1 MCRVGPGP
9 FGVCQAWA
17 CRAGPLASQSNTL
30 DGKWTVNGSTSD
42 GETRKHQLTQASVLL
57 RPRRK
62 RARRRLRPTNPRPRV
77 SRIPPLPI
85 DSPSIPRS
93 RRASW
98 CTKKSRALGLWHHRL
113 VVYRSM
119 ASINVHNHEE
129 AEDEDRLSLLPD
141 DILLS
146 ILWRVGNVAMVART
160 RVLSKRWNNLP
171 WLLQEFNLDV
181 EDFLPIEGEDNIDP
195 ALSLTEIVD
204 QAMAS
209 FDKAS
214 RSFLAAPH
222 TTTITRLSLQI
233 FLAAS
238 RRCHIGPLLCDAI
251 DSGRLVDLDLAILDE
266 KHSTEHA
273 DMLQQALLVDGFFSA
288 YPGVLHCLTI
298 LFLKNARFATEHDIN
313 HLLFECCKQ
322 LEQLCL
328 SCCDAGYRSVWRI
341 DAPNSNL
348 RVLDLRF
355 SHLERLEVL
364 CLPKL
369 ERLHVDSW
377 LHSGSPLR
385 IGSVPSLTEL
395 SLTCAA
401 TLAHREFYLSEIL
414 HGTTSI
420 HTLTLGFR
428 GEKVFSNS
436 SFHESSW
443 FCCC

>member
-1 MCRVGPGP
+1 
-9 FGVCQAWA
+9 
-17 CRAGPLASQSNTL
+17 
-30 DGKWTVNGSTSD
+30 
-42 GETRKHQLTQASVLL
+42 
-57 RPRRK
+57 
-62 RARRRLRPTNPRPRV
+62 
-77 SRIPPLPI
+77 
-85 DSPSIPRS
+85 
-93 RRASW
+93 
-98 CTKKSRALGLWHHRL
+98 
-113 VVYRSM
+113 M

-171 WLLQEFNLDV
+171 WLLQEFNLDD
-181 EDFLPIEGEDNIDP
+181 EDFLPMEGDNIDP

-209 FDKAS
+209 FDKAA

-222 TTTITRLSLQI
+222 TSTITRLSLQI

-251 DSGRLVDLDLAILDE
+251 DSGTLVDLDLAILDE
-266 KHSTEHA
+266 KHSIEHA

-288 YPGVLHCLTI
+288 YLGVLHCLTS
-298 LFLKNARFATEHDIN
+298 LYLKDARFATEHDIN
-313 HLLFECCKQ
+313 HLLFECCKK

-377 LHSGSPLR
+377 QYVFPLR
-385 IGSVPSLTEL
+385 IVL
-395 SLTCAA
+395 S
-401 TLAHREFYLSEIL
+401 HHSR
-414 HGTTSI
+414 
-420 HTLTLGFR
+420 
-428 GEKVFSNS
+428 N
-436 SFHESSW
+436 
-443 FCCC
+443 